1 MTSSIAPKAAL
12 FPCPA
17 WCGLPVNHE
26 FLPAGGEVEIRHHV
40 RDLFT
45 GGETGYLVFRA
56 VEVRIGGT
64 ESAHGVVRVFADGVE
79 QVKGE
84 VYDLALWLLDYTT
97 VRDLKPR
104 HLEVVR

>member
-1 MTSSIAPKAAL
+1 MTSSTAPVVAQ
-12 FPCPA
+12 FPCPK
-17 WCGLPVNHE
+17 WCGLPVDHE
-26 FLPAGGEVEIRHHV
+26 FLPAGDDVAVRHHV

-45 GGETGYLVFRA
+45 GGEAGFLVFRA

-79 QVKGE
+79 KVEGD
-84 VYDLALWLLDYTT
+84 VHDLALWLLDYTT
-97 VRDLKPR
+97 ARDLKPR